1 MIMTLLGGAGTFFGP
16 SSAPA
21 PISAVF
27 TERWPLISEPLRL
40 PSGTARIGGTDPL
53 AGSSDVDLAVAL
65 DNRAASE
72 REDLRQ

>member
-1 MIMTLLGGAGTFFGP
+1 MTLLGGAGTYLVLGDRL
-16 SSAPA
+16 
-21 PISAVF
+21 AVF

-53 AGSSDVDLAVAL
+53 ARSSDVDLAVAL